1 MNRFHIY
8 SYLILVVV
16 GSVWAD
22 AITIYNKTLRDVY
35 VAIYYQE
42 VSYYVGTPAN
52 GQRVTHITCLESNSS
67 IILERPERVW
77 GFDRELVFSEYAESL
92 AEHLTAADFK
102 KYHSKNIG
110 TMQGSTFYIGDDE
123 GELYAYTSVEWHA
136 IQVPLEY
143 AQNQLL
149 DMIPAIKNNPY
160 KNTTAR
166 IRKGNEL
173 CGQERSH
180 RFLRLQKVKES
191 FEELY
196 QQPLSGNAPTI
207 SVVCSGGGYRA
218 MLYTLGALRALE
230 QTKFLNTVSYL
241 VGLSGSTWAIGS
253 WLSSGKSIDEYHE
266 WVINNITFDMTSI
279 DSEDVSLIGEVLLNK
294 YCSGQPLGIVDIYG
308 ACVANDLFDCFSN
321 DKDRV
326 YLSEQSKR
334 IEDGSLPFPIYT
346 AISGETSNSEHLWY
360 EFSPYEVGA
369 PWLGYYVPTW
379 SFGRK
384 FKNGFSVSNAP
395 EQPLGT
401 LLGTFGLAVG
411 ITIKRLLKETNI
423 ADKVKMPLTKKLINA
438 IVDQYGDDRPIS
450 AEYFNMTYGINN
462 APFNNLK
469 IAHLVDAGINF
480 NLPYPP
486 ISGLRSE
493 RASDI
498 IIFVDSSAGKVG
510 QELQK
515 AEHYARYHKLPFP
528 KIDYTDIDKRAVTIF
543 VETDSLVPVVI
554 YVPRIVDHEQLAQ
567 VKNNSCYQELY
578 GYLHNFD
585 IEKCIADEACNTFNF
600 CYTKDQARSLTALGE
615 FNMKIACEGLKNIL
629 MPI

>member
-1 MNRFHIY
+1 MKRFHIY
-8 SYLILVVV
+8 SYLILVIV
-16 GSVWAD
+16 GSIWAD
-22 AITIYNKTLRDVY
+22 AITVYNKSLRDIY

-42 VSYYVGTPAN
+42 VPYYIGMPAN
-52 GQRVTHITCLESNSS
+52 AKRVTSITCLESNTS
-67 IILERPERVW
+67 INLERPERKW
-77 GFDRELVFSEYAESL
+77 GYDRELVFSEYPEVL
-92 AEHLTAADFK
+92 ADNLSAGDLE

-110 TMQGSTFYIGDDE
+110 TLQGSTFYIGDDE
-123 GELYAYTSVEWHA
+123 GDLYAYTSVEWHA

-143 AQNQLL
+143 AHNQLL
-149 DMIPAIKNNPY
+149 DMVPAIKNNPY

-173 CGQERSH
+173 CRQERSH

-191 FEELY
+191 LEELHI
-196 QQPLSGNAPTI
+196 QPVSGHIPTI

-230 QTKFLNTVSYL
+230 QTKFLNTISYL

-266 WVINNITFDMTSI
+266 WVINNITFDMKTI
-279 DSEDVSLIGEVLLNK
+279 DSEDITLIGEVLLNK

-346 AISGETSNSEHLWY
+346 AISGETSHSEYLWY
-360 EFSPYEVGA
+360 EFSPYEVGGA
-369 PWLGYYVPTW
+369 WLGYYVPTW

-423 ADKVKMPLTKKLINA
+423 ADKVKMPLTKKLIDM
-438 IVDQYGDDRPIS
+438 IIEHYGDDRPIS

-493 RASDI
+493 RRSDI
-498 IIFVDSSAGKVG
+498 IIFVDSSAGQIG

-515 AEHYARYHKLPFP
+515 VEHYAQYHKLPFP
-528 KIDYTDIDKRAVTIF
+528 KIDYTNIDKCAVSVF
-543 VETDSLVPVVI
+543 ADTDPLVPVVI

-567 VKNNSCYQELY
+567 VENDSCYQELY
-578 GYLHNFD
+578 SYLYNFD
-585 IEKCIADEACNTFNF
+585 IEKCIQDEACNTFNF
-600 CYTKDQARSLTALGE
+600 CYTKKQARSLTALGE
-615 FNMKIACEGLKNIL
+615 FNMKIALQRL
-629 MPI
+629 VTYL